1 MSINIP
7 KPTRYVNAFYK
18 PVEGGFDKKE
28 EEKQETARERA
39 ARHRQERRAELTFD
53 ASDEARWARN
63 RERVIAERQLAA
75 QQAYDFTESE
85 WNKSLQDDAKKYQWD
100 VSEQQ
105 NVSLAILLIEEL

>member
-75 QQAYDFTESE
+75 QQAYDFTEPE
-85 WNKSLQDDAKKYQWD
+85 WINLS
-100 VSEQQ
+100 SR
-105 NVSLAILLIEEL
+105 